1 MKTNNMDFMNAT
13 NNMDFMNDLARDC
26 FNYIVSD
33 ENFLPNVKKVFGI
46 ESTVVSD
53 FGSDNKEYIFIG
65 GGCGITYLKFDR
77 LSKKGIVL
85 DDIEYNVINNIHAYI
100 ANSFTDKENAYY
112 LKIGNPI
119 MAVITQDQ
127 QIQIEI
133 YSRIVKF
140 AKEVLGIKNISYV
153 SVLD

>member
-1 MKTNNMDFMNAT
+1 MEFV
-13 NNMDFMNDLARDC
+13 NDLSREC
-26 FNYIVSD
+26 FNYIISD
-33 ENFLPNVKKVFGI
+33 ENFLPSVNKVFGI
-46 ESTVVSD
+46 ESAFFSV
-53 FGSDNKEYIFIG
+53 FGGDNKEYVFIG
-65 GGCGITYLKFDR
+65 GGCGITYLKIDR
-77 LSKKGIVL
+77 RSKKALEL
-85 DDIEYNVINNIHAYI
+85 DDIEYNVVNNIHEYLV
-100 ANSFTDKENAYY
+100 NSFTDEEKAYY

-119 MAVITQDQ
+119 MAVLVQDQ

>member
-1 MKTNNMDFMNAT
+1 ME
-13 NNMDFMNDLARDC
+13 FMNDLAKEC

-53 FGSDNKEYIFIG
+53 FGADKKSYRFVGN
-65 GGCGITYLKFDR
+65 GCGITYLKFDR
-77 LSKKGIVL
+77 RCKKALELSE
-85 DDIEYNVINNIHAYI
+85 IEYNVVNNLHEYI
-100 ANSFTDKENAYY
+100 VRTFTNKEKAYY

-119 MAVITQDQ
+119 MAVLMQDQ

-140 AKEVLGIKNISYV
+140 AKEVMGIKRISYV

>member
-1 MKTNNMDFMNAT
+1 ME
-13 NNMDFMNDLARDC
+13 FMNDLAKEC

-46 ESTVVSD
+46 ESAVVSD
-53 FGSDNKEYIFIG
+53 LGDDKKSYRFVGN
-65 GGCGITYLKFDR
+65 GCGITYLKLDR
-77 LSKKGIVL
+77 RCKKAL
-85 DDIEYNVINNIHAYI
+85 ELNEIEYNVLNNLHEYI
-100 ANSFTDKENAYY
+100 ANSFTDEERAYY
-112 LKIGNPI
+112 LKIGNPV
-119 MAVITQDQ
+119 MAVLMQDQ

-140 AKEVLGIKNISYV
+140 AKEVMGIKNISYV